1 MKPLLLAGLIP
12 LLLEAL
18 ALVAWILLT
27 RRGRAAR
34 ARELG
39 AQWLG
44 AVCRR
49 EWALA
54 RLLELEAEAEGVD
67 VRQVVAD
74 TDPPIE
80 PDRRS

>member
-1 MKPLLLAGLIP
+1 MIAILAGLLAASVLVSLIVP
-12 LLLEAL
+12 L
-18 ALVAWILLT
+18 
-27 RRGRAAR
+27 RRRR
-34 ARELG
+34 ARRL
-39 AQWLG
+39 ASRWLG

-54 RLLELEAEAEGVD
+54 RLLELEAEAAGVD